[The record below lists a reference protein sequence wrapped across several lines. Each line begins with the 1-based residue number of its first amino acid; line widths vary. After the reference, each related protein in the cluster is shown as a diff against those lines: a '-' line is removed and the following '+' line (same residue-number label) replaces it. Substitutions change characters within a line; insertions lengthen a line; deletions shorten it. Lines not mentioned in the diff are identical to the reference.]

1 MSESTE
7 LMNMQY
13 CELVEYESKHV
24 AAHENVSTHIQQ
36 VIQTHTFGRT
46 HHGVRS
52 INSDIQSVQTC
63 VSEPA
68 SFVR

>member
-24 AAHENVSTHIQQ
+24 AAHGNVSTHIQQ
-36 VIQTHTFGRT
+36 VIEYNLTRLGELIMGCEALIPTFR
-46 HHGVRS
+46 VFKR
-52 INSDIQSVQTC
+52 V
-63 VSEPA
+63 
-68 SFVR
+68 